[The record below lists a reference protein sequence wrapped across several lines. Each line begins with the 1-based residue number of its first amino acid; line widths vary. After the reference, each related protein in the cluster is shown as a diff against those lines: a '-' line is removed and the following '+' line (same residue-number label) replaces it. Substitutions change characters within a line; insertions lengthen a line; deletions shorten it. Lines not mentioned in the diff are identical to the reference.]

1 MSAFGTTDPF
11 DVRLRPLLTVFML
24 TAVAT
29 AVALLSRTAN
39 ELLAVALLLDFVP
52 VVGVV
57 VATAVAI
64 ARLKRVPCPLIRLVL
79 PVYSYFA
86 GALVG
91 TLAVAHVVAVVIRS
105 IDRARQQQFVYDFHV
120 YSLVLLGVLL
130 IAGGLMVTIE
140 TAGLARR
147 HRPAWRT
154 SMSVW
159 TAILAIN
166 LPLVPI
172 QSLAIV
178 FSVVAA
184 LALLLL
190 GGTRRQFGQESI
202 VEHDDPAG

>member
-1 MSAFGTTDPF
+1 MSVFGTTDCL
-11 DVRLRPLLTVFML
+11 DVKLRPLLTVFTL
-24 TAVAT
+24 TAIAT

-39 ELLAVALLLDFVP
+39 ELVPVALLLDLVP
-52 VVGVV
+52 FVGVV
-57 VATAVAI
+57 VATAIAI
-64 ARLKRVPCPLIRLVL
+64 VRLKRVPLPLIRLVL

-91 TLAVAHVVAVVIRS
+91 TLGVAHVVAVVIRS
-105 IDRARQQQFVYDFHV
+105 IDRARQNQFVYNFHV

-130 IAGGLMVTIE
+130 ISGGLMVTIE
-140 TAGLARR
+140 AAGLARR

-166 LPLVPI
+166 LPLVSI
-172 QSLAIV
+172 QSFAIV

-190 GGTRRQFGQESI
+190 GGMRRQFGM
-202 VEHDDPAG
+202 ATLRCRG